1 MLKLDPSARAS
12 IPEIVGHNWMRQD
25 LYNKRPSQAILLPP
39 TAMTAPIIATS
50 SEQLP
55 TLHATDSASLS
66 RIEALETISEG
77 GKTQPCAAVIERTAE
92 NTNNPTPDEPLRP
105 PDSREGRE
113 RASHVADSVARSL
126 KCDASDNL
134 SVYFSSDGEPLA
146 NTADINMACSSS
158 SKSHRTDLPCVEGN
172 NSGGSMKMSWPLL
185 ELSPLL
191 QGQSESEP
199 NVSPL
204 ASARRT
210 ARGSPSQSP
219 LPSPRDLITPD
230 RSSSAGLRVRS
241 NEDAPSD
248 TAYLDPELSPLSGP
262 LRSKSRRGNFSK
274 CRSSSGFLVL
284 YCPFLIDELISYKSL
299 VPTFRNL
306 TDNSFYLFSTWRVR
320 SL

>member
-39 TAMTAPIIATS
+39 TAVVAPIVSTS

-55 TLHATDSASLS
+55 TLHATVSVSLS
-66 RIEALETISEG
+66 RVEAPESISEG
-77 GKTQPCAAVIERTAE
+77 GKTHPFTAAVERTVE

-134 SVYFSSDGEPLA
+134 SVYFSSDGEPLV
-146 NTADINMACSSS
+146 NTADVNMACSSS
-158 SKSHRTDLPCVEGN
+158 SKSHRTDLPCVLGN
-172 NSGGSMKMSWPLL
+172 NSGSSLKMSWPLL
-185 ELSPLL
+185 ELTPQL
-191 QGQSESEP
+191 QGQSESEL

-210 ARGSPSQSP
+210 TRGSPSQSP
-219 LPSPRDLITPD
+219 LSSPRNLITPD

-248 TAYLDPELSPLSGP
+248 TAYLDPDASPLTGS

-274 CRSSSGFLVL
+274 CRSSSGFLVR
-284 YCPFLIDELISYKSL
+284 Y
-299 VPTFRNL
+299 
-306 TDNSFYLFSTWRVR
+306 
-320 SL
+320 